1 MNVLRITHKK
11 RLTVH
16 RPTSPLNI
24 PNVLFPSEVIRVLSI
39 TTPPSHC
46 FKQFLCHL
54 RVDSLA
60 YASSFWLHFS
70 EATTV
75 LQ

>member
-39 TTPPSHC
+39 TTPRLVYYDTAVALLQAIPLS
-46 FKQFLCHL
+46 
-54 RVDSLA
+54 S
-60 YASSFWLHFS
+60 AS
-70 EATTV
+70 
-75 LQ
+75 